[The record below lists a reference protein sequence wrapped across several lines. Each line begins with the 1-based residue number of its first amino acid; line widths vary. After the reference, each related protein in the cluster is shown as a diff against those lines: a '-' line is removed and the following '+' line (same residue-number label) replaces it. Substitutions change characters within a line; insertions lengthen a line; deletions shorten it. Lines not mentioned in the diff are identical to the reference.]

1 MTRITWIS
9 GWGVAPEGM
18 RGAATSALPNASH
31 CFRPPTADAL
41 DDLGAC
47 DMLVGWSLGAWRIL
61 EAASR
66 GLRFE
71 GRILLLA
78 PFVAFCSEHGLGGK
92 CSLTQVRW
100 LRRWLERDP
109 EAALKDF
116 YARAGLDAQMPYAAN
131 HLLEG
136 LDQLARD
143 ASPEFRAFAAKG
155 LPPNFSAVVG
165 EFDPLLN
172 AGVICQLIPG
182 CRVVKGARHRFEDLI
197 GPALEKEPY
206 AI

>member
-1 MTRITWIS
+1 MTHVTWIS

-18 RGAATSALPNASH
+18 RAAATSALPEADH
-31 CFRPPTADAL
+31 CFRAPSADAL
-41 DDLGAC
+41 SDLGTC
-47 DMLVGWSLGAWRIL
+47 DILAGWSLGAWRIL
-61 EAASR
+61 DAASR
-66 GLRFE
+66 GFQFE
-71 GRILLLA
+71 GRVLLLA

-116 YARAGLDAQMPYAAN
+116 YARAGLEAGMPYAGD
-131 HLLEG
+131 HLMEG
-136 LDQLARD
+136 LDRLAAD
-143 ASPEFRAFAAKG
+143 ATPELRTFVAKG

-172 AGVICQLIPG
+172 AGAICQLIPG
-182 CRVVKGARHRFEDLI
+182 CRVVKGARHRFDDLI
-197 GPALEKEPY
+197 GPALGKEPY
-206 AI
+206 AV